1 MKKIVVGLL
10 VLVLVAALGWQ
21 NRVSLMLRLLPSIL
35 SVTNPVTENQPID
48 WSKGPATSVASNDER
63 PPNIILILA
72 DDMGFNDISL
82 YNGGAGDGTLQ
93 TPAID
98 AIGQLGA
105 VFANG
110 YAGNAVCSSSRA
122 ALMTGRYSTRFGYEF
137 TPVPAA
143 GATIL
148 KWSNDRLDSPLP
160 SFIDVDAA
168 RKGGNI
174 MTLGM
179 PSSEITVA
187 EVLQKAGYYNAHIG
201 KWHLGQVEGMAPTDQ
216 GFDDSLSLAGSLYL
230 PKDHPNV
237 VNAQF
242 DNAIDNMVW
251 ASGQYAAR
259 YNDGDL
265 FEPKGYLTDY
275 YTDNAVEVIEA
286 NANRPFFLY
295 LAHWGIHNPLQAAR
309 EDYDALS
316 HIEDHGLRVYSAMI
330 RALDRSVARVVQ
342 AVENNGLTDNTVIIF
357 TSDNGG
363 AGYID
368 LKNINKP
375 YRGWKLTHF
384 EGGIHVPFMAKW
396 PGKIAPGTLMSAPI
410 HHFDLFS
417 TIALAAGAEE
427 FIPDDR
433 KIDGVDLMPF
443 IRDQIQ
449 GVPHKTLFW
458 RQGSLQSVLH
468 EGWKLINTH
477 LADKNKQKQWLFDL
491 SLDPT
496 EKTNLVDTYP
506 IKVAELEALLAT
518 HNAQQLA
525 PLSPKWSESPQMID
539 KNNVSDFVEGDEYL
553 YFPN

>member
-21 NRVSLMLRLLPSIL
+21 NRVSLVLRLLPSIL

-396 PGKIAPGTLMSAPI
+396 PGEIAPGTRMSAPI

-491 SLDPT
+491 SLDPN

>member
-10 VLVLVAALGWQ
+10 VLVFVAALGWQ
-21 NRVSLMLRLLPSIL
+21 NRVSLILRLLPSIL
-35 SVTNPVTENQPID
+35 SVTNPVTENQPVD

-98 AIGQLGA
+98 AIGQLGT

-148 KWSNDRLDSPLP
+148 KWSNDRLDSSLP

-187 EVLQKAGYYNAHIG
+187 EVLQKAGYYTAHIG

-309 EDYDALS
+309 EDYEALS

-330 RALDRSVARVVQ
+330 RALDRSVSRVVQ
-342 AVENNGLTDNTVIIF
+342 AVEDNGLTDNTLIIF

-396 PGKIAPGTLMSAPI
+396 PGKIAPDTRMNAPI

-496 EKTNLVDTYP
+496 EKTNLIDTYP

-539 KNNVSDFVEGDEYL
+539 KNNVSDFTEGDEYL

>member
-1 MKKIVVGLL
+1 LKKIVVGLL

-21 NRVSLMLRLLPSIL
+21 NRVSLVLRLLPSSL

-396 PGKIAPGTLMSAPI
+396 PGEIAPGTRMSAPI

-491 SLDPT
+491 SLDPN

>member
-10 VLVLVAALGWQ
+10 VLVFVAALGWQ
-21 NRVSLMLRLLPSIL
+21 NRVSLILRLLPSIL
-35 SVTNPVTENQPID
+35 SVTNPVTENQPVD

-82 YNGGAGDGTLQ
+82 YNGGAGDGTVQ

-148 KWSNDRLDSPLP
+148 KWSNDRLDSSLP

-187 EVLQKAGYYNAHIG
+187 EVLKKAGYYTAHIG

-309 EDYDALS
+309 EDYEALS

-330 RALDRSVARVVQ
+330 RALDRSVSRVVQ
-342 AVENNGLTDNTVIIF
+342 AVEDNGLTDNTLIIF

-396 PGKIAPGTLMSAPI
+396 PGKIAPDTRMNAPI

-496 EKTNLVDTYP
+496 EKTNLIDTYP

-539 KNNVSDFVEGDEYL
+539 KNNVSDFAEGDEYL

>member
-1 MKKIVVGLL
+1 LKKIVVGLL

-21 NRVSLMLRLLPSIL
+21 NRVSLVLRLLPSIL

-396 PGKIAPGTLMSAPI
+396 PGEIAPGTLMSAPI

-417 TIALAAGAEE
+417 TIVLAAGAEE

-491 SLDPT
+491 SLDPN

>member
-1 MKKIVVGLL
+1 LKKIAVSLL

-98 AIGQLGA
+98 AIGQLGV

-160 SFIDVDAA
+160 SFFDVDAA
-168 RKGGNI
+168 RKGGNM

-187 EVLQKAGYYNAHIG
+187 EVLQKAGYYTAHIG

-259 YNDGDL
+259 FNHGDL

-275 YTDNAVEVIEA
+275 YTDNAVEVIET

-309 EDYDALS
+309 DDYEALS

-342 AVENNGLTDNTVIIF
+342 AVEDNGLTDNTIIIF

-396 PGKIAPGTLMSAPI
+396 PAKIAPGTSMSAPI

-417 TIALAAGAEE
+417 TMALAAGAEE

-443 IRDQIQ
+443 VREQIK
-449 GVPHKTLFW
+449 GIPHETLFW

-477 LADKNKQKQWLFDL
+477 LADKNERKQWLFEL
-491 SLDPT
+491 SIDPT
-496 EKTNLVDTYP
+496 EKTNLIDTYP
-506 IKVAELEALLAT
+506 IKVAELEALLAA

-525 PLSPKWSESPQMID
+525 PLSPKWSESAQMID

>member
-1 MKKIVVGLL
+1 LKKIAVGLL

-98 AIGQLGA
+98 AIGQLGV

-160 SFIDVDAA
+160 SFFDVDAA
-168 RKGGNI
+168 RKGGNM

-187 EVLQKAGYYNAHIG
+187 EVLQKAGYYTAHIG

-259 YNDGDL
+259 FNHGDL

-275 YTDNAVEVIEA
+275 YTDNAVEVIET

-309 EDYDALS
+309 DDYEALS

-342 AVENNGLTDNTVIIF
+342 AVEDNGLTDNTIIIF

-396 PGKIAPGTLMSAPI
+396 PAKIAPGTSMSAPI

-417 TIALAAGAEE
+417 TMALAAGAEE

-443 IRDQIQ
+443 VTEQIQ

-477 LADKNKQKQWLFDL
+477 LADKNERKQWLFEL
-491 SLDPT
+491 SIDPT
-496 EKTNLVDTYP
+496 EKTNLIDTYP
-506 IKVAELEALLAT
+506 IKVAELEALLAA

-525 PLSPKWSESPQMID
+525 PLSPKWSESAQMID

>member
-1 MKKIVVGLL
+1 MKKIAVGLL

-98 AIGQLGA
+98 AIGQLGV

-160 SFIDVDAA
+160 SFFDVDAA

-187 EVLQKAGYYNAHIG
+187 EVLQKAGYYTAHIG

-259 YNDGDL
+259 FNHGDL

-275 YTDNAVEVIEA
+275 YTDNAVDVIET

-309 EDYDALS
+309 EDYEALS

-342 AVENNGLTDNTVIIF
+342 AVEDNGLTDNTIIIF

-368 LKNINKP
+368 LKDINKP

-396 PGKIAPGTLMSAPI
+396 PAKIAPGTSMSAPI

-417 TIALAAGAEE
+417 TMALAAGAEE

-443 IRDQIQ
+443 VTEQIQ

-477 LADKNKQKQWLFDL
+477 LADKNERKQWLFEL
-491 SLDPT
+491 SIDPT
-496 EKTNLVDTYP
+496 EKTNLIDTYP

-525 PLSPKWSESPQMID
+525 PLSPKWSESAQMID

>member
-1 MKKIVVGLL
+1 MKKIAVSLL

-98 AIGQLGA
+98 AIGQLGV

-160 SFIDVDAA
+160 SFFDVDAA
-168 RKGGNI
+168 RKGGNM

-187 EVLQKAGYYNAHIG
+187 EVLQKAGYYTAHIG

-259 YNDGDL
+259 FNHGDL

-275 YTDNAVEVIEA
+275 YTDNAVEVVET

-309 EDYDALS
+309 DDYEALS

-342 AVENNGLTDNTVIIF
+342 AVEDNGLTDNTIIIF

-396 PGKIAPGTLMSAPI
+396 PAKIAPGTSMSAPI

-417 TIALAAGAEE
+417 TMALAAGAEE

-443 IRDQIQ
+443 VREQIK
-449 GVPHKTLFW
+449 GIPHETLFW

-477 LADKNKQKQWLFDL
+477 LADKNERKQWLFEL
-491 SLDPT
+491 SIDPT
-496 EKTNLVDTYP
+496 EKTNLIDTYP
-506 IKVAELEALLAT
+506 IKVAELEALLAA

-525 PLSPKWSESPQMID
+525 PLSPKWSESAQMID

>member
-1 MKKIVVGLL
+1 
-10 VLVLVAALGWQ
+10 
-21 NRVSLMLRLLPSIL
+21 
-35 SVTNPVTENQPID
+35 
-48 WSKGPATSVASNDER
+48 
-63 PPNIILILA
+63 
-72 DDMGFNDISL
+72 
-82 YNGGAGDGTLQ
+82 
-93 TPAID
+93 
-98 AIGQLGA
+98 
-105 VFANG
+105 
-110 YAGNAVCSSSRA
+110 
-122 ALMTGRYSTRFGYEF
+122 
-137 TPVPAA
+137 
-143 GATIL
+143 
-148 KWSNDRLDSPLP
+148 
-160 SFIDVDAA
+160 
-168 RKGGNI
+168 
-174 MTLGM
+174 
-179 PSSEITVA
+179 
-187 EVLQKAGYYNAHIG
+187 
-201 KWHLGQVEGMAPTDQ
+201 
-216 GFDDSLSLAGSLYL
+216 
-230 PKDHPNV
+230 
-237 VNAQF
+237 
-242 DNAIDNMVW
+242 
-251 ASGQYAAR
+251 
-259 YNDGDL
+259 
-265 FEPKGYLTDY
+265 
-275 YTDNAVEVIEA
+275 
-286 NANRPFFLY
+286 

-309 EDYDALS
+309 EDYEALS

-342 AVENNGLTDNTVIIF
+342 AVEDNGLTDNTLIIF

-396 PGKIAPGTLMSAPI
+396 PGKIAPDTRMNAPI

-496 EKTNLVDTYP
+496 EKTNLIDTYP

-539 KNNVSDFVEGDEYL
+539 KNNVSDFTEGDEYL

>member
-1 MKKIVVGLL
+1 LKKIVVGLL

-21 NRVSLMLRLLPSIL
+21 NRVSLILRLLPSIL
-35 SVTNPVTENQPID
+35 SVTNPVIENQPVD

-82 YNGGAGDGTLQ
+82 YNGSAGDGTLQ

-98 AIGQLGA
+98 AIGRLGA

-187 EVLQKAGYYNAHIG
+187 EVLQKAGYYTAHIG
-201 KWHLGQVEGMAPTDQ
+201 KWHLGQVEGMAPTGQ

-230 PKDHPNV
+230 PKDHSNV

-309 EDYDALS
+309 EDYEALS

-342 AVENNGLTDNTVIIF
+342 AVEDNGLTDNTLIIF

-396 PGKIAPGTLMSAPI
+396 PGKIAPDTRMNAPI

-496 EKTNLVDTYP
+496 EKTNLIDTYP

-539 KNNVSDFVEGDEYL
+539 KNNVSDFAEGDEYL

>member
-396 PGKIAPGTLMSAPI
+396 PGEIAPGTRMSAPI

-491 SLDPT
+491 SLDPN

>member
-1 MKKIVVGLL
+1 LKKIVVGLL

-21 NRVSLMLRLLPSIL
+21 NRVSLVLRLLPSIL

-417 TIALAAGAEE
+417 TIVLAAGAEE

-491 SLDPT
+491 SLDPN

>member
-1 MKKIVVGLL
+1 MKKIAVGLL

-98 AIGQLGA
+98 AIGQLGV

-160 SFIDVDAA
+160 SFFDVDAA
-168 RKGGNI
+168 RKGGNM

-187 EVLQKAGYYNAHIG
+187 EVLQKAGYYTAHIG

-259 YNDGDL
+259 FNHGDL

-275 YTDNAVEVIEA
+275 YTDNAVEVVET

-309 EDYDALS
+309 DDYEALS

-342 AVENNGLTDNTVIIF
+342 AVEDNGLTDNTIIIF

-368 LKNINKP
+368 LKDINKP

-396 PGKIAPGTLMSAPI
+396 PAKIAPGTSMSAPI

-417 TIALAAGAEE
+417 TMALAAGAEE

-443 IRDQIQ
+443 VTEQIQ

-477 LADKNKQKQWLFDL
+477 LADKNERKQWLFEL
-491 SLDPT
+491 SIDPT
-496 EKTNLVDTYP
+496 EKTNLIDTYP

-525 PLSPKWSESPQMID
+525 PLSPKWSESAQMID

>member
-1 MKKIVVGLL
+1 LKKIVVGLL
-10 VLVLVAALGWQ
+10 VLVLVAVLGWQ
-21 NRVSLMLRLLPSIL
+21 NRVSLTLQLLPSIL
-35 SVTNPVTENQPID
+35 SVTNPVTENQTID

-63 PPNIILILA
+63 RPNIILILA

-82 YNGGAGDGTLQ
+82 YNGGAGDGTVQ

-187 EVLQKAGYYNAHIG
+187 EVLKKAGYYTAHIG

-309 EDYDALS
+309 EDYEALS

-342 AVENNGLTDNTVIIF
+342 AVEDNGLTDNTLIIF

-396 PGKIAPGTLMSAPI
+396 PGKIAPDTRMNAPI

-496 EKTNLVDTYP
+496 EKTNLIDTYP

-539 KNNVSDFVEGDEYL
+539 KNNVSDFTEGDEYL

>member
-1 MKKIVVGLL
+1 MKKIAVSLL

-98 AIGQLGA
+98 AIGQLGV

-160 SFIDVDAA
+160 SFFDVDAA
-168 RKGGNI
+168 RKGGNM

-187 EVLQKAGYYNAHIG
+187 EVLQKAGYYTAHIG

-259 YNDGDL
+259 FNHGDL
-265 FEPKGYLTDY
+265 FEPQGYLTDY
-275 YTDNAVEVIEA
+275 YTDNAVDVIET

-309 EDYDALS
+309 DDYEALS

-342 AVENNGLTDNTVIIF
+342 AVEDNGLTDNTIIIF

-396 PGKIAPGTLMSAPI
+396 PAKIAPGTSMSAPI

-417 TIALAAGAEE
+417 TMALAAGAEE

-443 IRDQIQ
+443 VREQIK
-449 GVPHKTLFW
+449 GIPHETLFW

-477 LADKNKQKQWLFDL
+477 LADKNERKQWLFEL
-491 SLDPT
+491 SIDPT
-496 EKTNLVDTYP
+496 EKTNLIDTYP
-506 IKVAELEALLAT
+506 IKVAELEALLAA

-525 PLSPKWSESPQMID
+525 PLSPKWSESAQMID

>member
-1 MKKIVVGLL
+1 LKKIVVGLL

-21 NRVSLMLRLLPSIL
+21 NRVSLVLRLLPSIL

-396 PGKIAPGTLMSAPI
+396 PGEIAPGTRMSAPI

-491 SLDPT
+491 SLDPN

>member
-1 MKKIVVGLL
+1 MKKIAVGLL

-98 AIGQLGA
+98 AIGQLGV

-160 SFIDVDAA
+160 SFFDVDAA

-187 EVLQKAGYYNAHIG
+187 EVLQKAGYYTAHIG

-259 YNDGDL
+259 FNHGDL

-275 YTDNAVEVIEA
+275 YTDNAVEVVET

-309 EDYDALS
+309 DDYEALS

-342 AVENNGLTDNTVIIF
+342 AVEDNGLTDNTIIIF

-396 PGKIAPGTLMSAPI
+396 PAKIAPGTSMSAPI

-417 TIALAAGAEE
+417 TMALAAGAEE

-443 IRDQIQ
+443 VREQIK
-449 GVPHKTLFW
+449 GIPHETLFW

-477 LADKNKQKQWLFDL
+477 LADKNERKQWLFEL
-491 SLDPT
+491 SIDPT
-496 EKTNLVDTYP
+496 EKTNLIDTYP
-506 IKVAELEALLAT
+506 IKVAELEALLAA

-525 PLSPKWSESPQMID
+525 PLSPKWSESAQMID